1 MAASTSAASSAP
13 SAAMTSPRLRS
24 VSAGSNPR
32 LRTASSYAVSCLS
45 LFLANHPVCSAS
57 AARSSA
63 SASPSTR
70 DPYASR
76 IFPPPFPSTYVAN
89 RSAPLVSRR
98 TASRRS
104 SARSVARS
112 THDRTAS
119 NCAPKSASMA
129 ATYSS
134 MASSTPTA
142 AATSADA
149 AARSAARIS
158 SAASK
163 RRTPTW
169 SGVLSLRRMPS
180 PPRFSPREPSPP
192 PPPPPRKLRTYS
204 SSSSNPEPSR
214 DRPSSFRRSAS
225 LAETVMTAGSAT
237 PNRRSAFSATN
248 ARTSFTS
255 STPSRRSHLLTTKST
270 FLPHFLMYLR
280 NLTSDSVIGRSA
292 ESTNNTRSARGTN
305 SSVRRCCRSR
315 MTFVPG
321 VSTMFTS
328 RRRSAGMYWV

>member
-70 DPYASR
+70 DPYPSR
-76 IFPPPFPSTYVAN
+76 ILPPPFPSTYVAN
-89 RSAPLVSRR
+89 RSAPLVRR
-98 TASRRS
+98 RVASRRS
-104 SARSVARS
+104 SARAVARS

-119 NCAPKSASMA
+119 SCAPKSASMA
-129 ATYSS
+129 ATYAS

-163 RRTPTW
+163 RRVPTW
-169 SGVLSLRRMPS
+169 SGVPSLRRMPS
-180 PPRFSPREPSPP
+180 PPRDPP
-192 PPPPPRKLRTYS
+192 PRDPPPPRKLRTYS
-204 SSSSNPEPSR
+204 SSSSKPEPSR
-214 DRPSSFRRSAS
+214 DRPSCLRLSAS
-225 LAETVMTAGSAT
+225 LAETGMTAGSVT
-237 PNRRSAFSATN
+237 PNRRSALSATN

-270 FLPHFLMYLR
+270 FLPHLRMYLR

-292 ESTNNTRSARGTN
+292 ESTNSTRSARGTN

-315 MTFVPG
+315 ITFVPG

-328 RRRSAGMYWV
+328 RRRSAGMYCV